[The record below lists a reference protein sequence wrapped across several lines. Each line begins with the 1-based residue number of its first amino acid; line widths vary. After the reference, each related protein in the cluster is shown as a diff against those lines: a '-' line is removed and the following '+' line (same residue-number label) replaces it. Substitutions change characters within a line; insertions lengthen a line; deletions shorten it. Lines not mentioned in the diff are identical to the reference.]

1 MVYMIEKQSEKFFTQ
16 AAVMFGGLLLSLG
29 FWGIIFPQYLLTGDC
44 VRIVDEQGQDV
55 IEEAEDDKNLYCEI
69 SEAGPEQI
77 EVRISI
83 LEWAKR

>member
-1 MVYMIEKQSEKFFTQ
+1 MIEKQSEKFFTQ

>member
-1 MVYMIEKQSEKFFTQ
+1 MIERQSEKFSTQ

-29 FWGIIFPQYLLTGDC
+29 FWGIVFPQYLLTGDC
-44 VRIVDEQGQDV
+44 VRIVDEQGQD
-55 IEEAEDDKNLYCEI
+55 ITEETEDDKNLYCEI

>member
-1 MVYMIEKQSEKFFTQ
+1 MIERQNEKLFMQ
-16 AAVMFGGLLLSLG
+16 AAAVLGGLLLSLG
-29 FWGIIFPQYLLTGDC
+29 FWGIVFPQYLFTGDC
-44 VRIVDEQGQDV
+44 VRVVNEEGQDV
-55 IEEAEDDKNLYCEI
+55 TEETEDDKNLYSEI

>member
-1 MVYMIEKQSEKFFTQ
+1 MIEKQNEKFFTR
-16 AAVMFGGLLLSLG
+16 AAVTFGGLLLSLG
-29 FWGIIFPQYLLTGDC
+29 FWGIAFPQYLLTGDC

-55 IEEAEDDKNLYCEI
+55 TEEAEDDKNLYCEI